1 YWDKGPSK
9 DDQEWKGYNVFPSK
23 GFVQLMKL
31 QKQVK
36 QNLDKVTQPI
46 LVFVSKADNR
56 VSLETGETIISSIS
70 SNKKQL
76 IILDDASHTMLLD
89 HDNQLIINQAIDFVA

>member
-1 YWDKGPSK
+1 
-9 DDQEWKGYNVFPSK
+9 
-23 GFVQLMKL
+23 MKL

-36 QNLDKVTQPI
+36 QNLDKVTQPT

-70 SNKKQL
+70 SNNKQL

-89 HDNQLIINQAIDFVA
+89 HDNQQIINEAINFVAANNITRR